1 MAIKTVAKQVIEFGA
16 KVKKNGCSGY
26 YKYIG
31 KNFTAEFNEDSCEST
46 WWQVDVWSD
55 NVSPIVEMHFADYN
69 NFELKK
75 DVVWELLQ
83 LDMEIEK
90 NKQS

>member
-31 KNFTAEFNEDSCEST
+31 KNFTAEFNEESCEST
-46 WWQVDVWSD
+46 WWEIDLWSD
-55 NVSPIVEMHFADYN
+55 NVDPRIEKEFKWEN
-69 NFELKK
+69 NFERKK
-75 DVVWELLQ
+75 DVVFCLLQ
-83 LDMEIEK
+83 LDQEIEK

>member
-1 MAIKTVAKQVIEFGA
+1 MAIKTVTQQVKEFGA

-31 KNFTAEFNEDSCEST
+31 KNFIAEFNEASCEST
-46 WWQVDVWSD
+46 WWEVDVWSD
-55 NVSPIVEMHFADYN
+55 NVNPIIEKEFNEYN
-69 NFELKK
+69 NFERKK
-75 DVVWELLQ
+75 EVVFCLLQ
-83 LDMEIEK
+83 LDQEIEK